1 MQKQKFTPDED
12 DNKIFDTYVKNWQQW
27 PTETTKTTEAR
38 VDDLEDFTLDHESLL
53 FDLYAKIDRLT
64 EEVRQLTNGRQP
76 I

>member
-1 MQKQKFTPDED
+1 MQKQKFIPSED
-12 DNKIFDTYVKNWQQW
+12 DNKILDDYVKSWQQW
-27 PTETTKTTEAR
+27 PTEAKTTKDR

>member
-1 MQKQKFTPDED
+1 MQKQKFTPSED
-12 DNKIFDTYVKNWQQW
+12 DNKIFDDYVKSWQQW
-27 PTETTKTTEAR
+27 PTESKTTKDR

-64 EEVRQLTNGRQP
+64 EEVRQLTNGKQP